1 MRMRALLFLFAAAT
15 LFMSV
20 PDRAYAHSNHHA
32 HHHHVQVTATAVVD
46 AVASTGAEASVFSQ
60 AISASEDSQQCPHGK
75 KQADCG
81 FCCACVASAAAV
93 LAPSALQSWRQS
105 GRAEHADFAVSFQ
118 VRQPVLDLSR
128 PPKSFA

>member
-1 MRMRALLFLFAAAT
+1 MRMRALLFLFAAAV
-15 LFMSV
+15 LFMGT
-20 PDRAYAHSNHHA
+20 PERAYAHTHHA
-32 HHHHVQVTATAVVD
+32 HQHHAQAAVTAAVEIVAPTRVD
-46 AVASTGAEASVFSQ
+46 APVFLQ
-60 AISASEDSQQCPHGK
+60 VISAGEDAQKCPHGK

-93 LAPSALQSWRQS
+93 LAPSALQSWQQS
-105 GRAEHADFAVSFQ
+105 ERAEHADFAVSFQ